1 MKRFVLKGLL
11 SVFVIW
17 FPMAA
22 MASEIC
28 NEDSDTKNFLSQWIE
43 NGESVRDI
51 HSRFDEGKFYWERGK
66 VVYRGDL
73 NGDGRDDFIFL
84 SYSSHGSAGDMTY
97 AFLIQ
102 CRGYLKH
109 AGGDYFAGVK
119 VLDGPPQD
127 GGDFKDIEIYSY
139 IRDKRDQIRYKG
151 EEAMTRPH
159 LWRFNPQTQRYEGH
173 SE

>member
-1 MKRFVLKGLL
+1 
-11 SVFVIW
+11 
-17 FPMAA
+17 MA
-22 MASEIC
+22 MDIC
-28 NEDSDTKNFLSQWIE
+28 IQVTDARYFLSKW
-43 NGESVRDI
+43 S
-51 HSRFDEGKFYWERGK
+51 ERGEESEDMLSR
-66 VVYRGDL
+66 VDGTEFSVESGDVIYTGDL
-73 NGDGRDDFIFL
+73 NGDGIEDFIFN
-84 SYSSHGSAGDMTY
+84 SRVGIGSSMDSTF

-119 VLDGPPQD
+119 VLDGSPKN

-151 EEAMTRPH
+151 KEAMTRPH
-159 LWRFNPQTQRYEGH
+159 LWQFNPQTQRYEGQ

>member
-1 MKRFVLKGLL
+1 MKRLL
-11 SVFVIW
+11 LLCMSW
-17 FPMAA
+17 LPMAG
-22 MASEIC
+22 MASDFC
-28 NEDSDTKNFLSQWIE
+28 NEESDTKTFLTQWKDS
-43 NGESVRDI
+43 GESVEDI
-51 HSRFDEGKFYWERGK
+51 HSGFYDGEFSLERGK
-66 VVYRGDL
+66 VVYQGDL

-109 AGGDYFAGVK
+109 TGGDYFAGIK
-119 VLDGPPQD
+119 VLDGPPKN

-139 IRDKRDQIRYKG
+139 IRDKRGQIRYKNNV
-151 EEAMTRPH
+151 AMTRPH
-159 LWRFNPQTQRYEGH
+159 LWQFNPQTQRYEGQ

>member
-1 MKRFVLKGLL
+1 MNRLL
-11 SVFVIW
+11 LLLVSWMPVT
-17 FPMAA
+17 A
-22 MASEIC
+22 MASVLC
-28 NEDSDTKNFLSQWIE
+28 NPENDSKYFLSQWSDRGDGPEDIVSSFDGKE
-43 NGESVRDI
+43 FSVDPG
-51 HSRFDEGKFYWERGK
+51 H

-73 NGDGRDDFIFL
+73 NGDGVEDFIFN
-84 SYSSHGSAGDMTY
+84 SRVGIGSSMDSTF

-119 VLDGPPQD
+119 VLDDAPKD

-139 IRDKRDQIRYKG
+139 IRNSLGQIRYKDDK
-151 EEAMTRPH
+151 AITRPH
-159 LWRFNPQTQRYEGH
+159 LWRFNPQAQRYEGQ